1 MPESADWLGKGR
13 TVPVDPIDGSK
24 LDWRSNAIREAMSRY
39 TAALTSSLIDEILR
53 QGAGRIL
60 AEALRGRG
68 RRLSRSLRRGTRRQR
83 ASTNRAQS
91 HISPVRRAH
100 RAGSLP
106 VLAPWV
112 NDKRVDPETGERQR
126 FSSAMRLSE

>member
-1 MPESADWLGKGR
+1 M
-13 TVPVDPIDGSK
+13 
-24 LDWRSNAIREAMSRY
+24 
-39 TAALTSSLIDEILR
+39 
-53 QGAGRIL
+53 
-60 AEALRGRG
+60 
-68 RRLSRSLRRGTRRQR
+68 
-83 ASTNRAQS
+83 
-91 HISPVRRAH
+91 RRAH